1 MKPLNTYI
9 MEGLAD
15 WGDDE
20 DFNEKISK
28 QTTKSAV
35 KKEITAWVKQNC
47 KKDKGRIKIEFNEEY
62 GKFIVSYKEFCEFE
76 LLSND
81 IPGTILFDVECKC
94 IKCPKA
100 KIDNLFEYFIG
111 LRANAL
117 CIYQDTS
124 LGTPL
129 NKFVIGEIHCRDI
142 SFNND
147 KDINPELL
155 KFEKLYITT
164 DKLTNVNASI
174 FSNFDDIWVHINA
187 SDKTILNLNG
197 LNMSYLDLGK
207 TGGGYNSVNITI
219 KGKYKVK
226 NLHTTWVI
234 VSGDF
239 PTHVDELKFD
249 QHGSFLDYLN
259 HIGVLRITVSPYINE
274 EILKRIERN
283 DLKIDHYI
291 NNQGKSISEEHAKNL
306 IRYGIIYNKLHN
318 VDKTDKNWISEHNV
332 PEDTFNKW
340 MKANKKS
347 YNFGKCGNI
356 MIGDFVYW
364 VILDKKH
371 NDILGA
377 WINDDKKCSNMI
389 VGEPH
394 IVSQFT

>member
-9 MEGLAD
+9 NEGLAD

-20 DFNEKISK
+20 DFNKKISK

-47 KKDKGRIKIEFNEEY
+47 KKDKGRIKIEFNKEY
-62 GKFIVSYKEFCEFE
+62 DKFIVSYKEFCEFE

-81 IPGTILFDVECKC
+81 IPGTILFDVECKHF
-94 IKCPKA
+94 KCPKA

-111 LRANAL
+111 LRANNL
-117 CIYQDTS
+117 YIYQDTS

-129 NKFVIGEIHCRDI
+129 NKIVIESLICSDV
-142 SFNND
+142 SFNRD
-147 KDINPELL
+147 KTIDPELL
-155 KFEKLYITT
+155 KFEKLYITVY
-164 DKLTNVNASI
+164 KHTNVNVSI
-174 FSNFDDIWVHINA
+174 FSNFNNIWVRINNM
-187 SDKTILNLNG
+187 DKTTLNLNG
-197 LNMSYLDLGK
+197 LNMSYFDLGK
-207 TGGGYNSVNITI
+207 TEGGYNSVNITI

-226 NLHTTWVI
+226 TLRNAWTY

-239 PTHVDELKFD
+239 PTYVDVLDFD

-259 HIGVLRITVSPYINE
+259 HIGVLRVTLVPYINE

-291 NNQGKSISEEHAKNL
+291 NNQDKSISEEHAKNL

-318 VDKTDKNWISEHNV
+318 VNKTDKNWISMRNV
-332 PEDTFNKW
+332 QEDTFNEW

-347 YNFGKCGNI
+347 YNFEKCGNV
-356 MIGDFVYW
+356 MVGDFVYW
-364 VILDKKH
+364 AILDKKH
-371 NDILGA
+371 NDILGT
-377 WINDDKKCSNMI
+377 WVNNDRKCSNII

>member
-9 MEGLAD
+9 VEGLAD
-15 WGDDE
+15 WGDE
-20 DFNEKISK
+20 DTFNKKISK
-28 QTTKSAV
+28 QTSKSTI

-47 KKDKGRIKIEFNEEY
+47 KKNKGKIKIEFNEEY
-62 GKFIVSYKEFCEFE
+62 GKFIVSYKEFGEFE

-94 IKCPKA
+94 IKCPNA

-117 CIYQDTS
+117 CIYRDTS

-142 SFNND
+142 SFNDD

-155 KFEKLYITT
+155 KLEKLYITT
-164 DKLTNVNASI
+164 DKLMNVNASI
-174 FSNFDDIWVHINA
+174 FSNFEDIYIHINA
-187 SDKTILNLNG
+187 IDNTTLNLNG
-197 LNMSYLDLGK
+197 LNMSHLDIDK
-207 TGGGYNSVNITI
+207 TGGGYNTVNITI

-226 NLHTTWVI
+226 SLKTAWVN

-239 PTHVDELKFD
+239 PTYVDVLGFD
-249 QHGSFLDYLN
+249 QRGSFLEHLT
-259 HIGVLRITVSPYINE
+259 HIGELMITVTPYIDE
-274 EILKRIERN
+274 KILKRIERN
-283 DLKIDHYI
+283 DLKVDHYI
-291 NNQGKSISEEHAKNL
+291 NNIERTIPEESAKNL
-306 IRYGIIYNKLHN
+306 IRCRIIYNKLHN
-318 VDKTDKNWISEHNV
+318 IDKIDKNWTSKHNV
-332 PEDTFNKW
+332 YEDTFNEW
-340 MKANKKS
+340 MKANEKS

-377 WINDDKKCSNMI
+377 WVYNDGKCSNMI